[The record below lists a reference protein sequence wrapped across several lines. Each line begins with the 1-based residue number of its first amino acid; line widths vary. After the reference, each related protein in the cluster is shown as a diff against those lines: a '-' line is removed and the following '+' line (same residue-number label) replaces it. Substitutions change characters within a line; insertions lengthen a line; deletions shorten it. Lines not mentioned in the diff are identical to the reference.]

1 MLQTYNLLASL
12 FTVFVNSVYLE
23 PRATKVLLSRMCCI
37 YIKSDMADDEDLA
50 TQIAILSAIQESRD
64 EEERVAEE
72 ERQRTSQERTS
83 VPASLPTPTPV
94 STPSTHGSNTTDILT
109 SSQTQPLSEE
119 GATQFAGG
127 TSGTKNLLNHLTTC
141 KRRWNQDIPSCLIKQ
156 KQIMAQ
162 KKDGSMNLKNFNF
175 DPEVSR
181 RDFAEAII
189 FHEYPLAMADHIK
202 FRKFISNLQPLFKMV
217 TRNTINSDILKIH
230 ETATESFKK
239 LLATNTGRIAITT
252 DMWTSRKKKG
262 YMSLTAHFID
272 DNWRL
277 QSLLLRFLYV
287 PTPHTMDVLAD
298 TLLKG
303 LMSWNLE
310 AKLSTI
316 TVDNCSTNDATPSR
330 LEKFQDMAKQLKITC
345 NKKLPIDCKTRWNST
360 YLMLQVALEYKDV
373 FSRLRLRE
381 RNYLKAPTNEEWD
394 MARIICGKLKLFHN
408 ITELFSGRKYPTANV
423 YFVKI
428 CELREALGKWM
439 ESTDATIK
447 DMATK
452 MLSKFDKYWGVA
464 SIVMAVAVI
473 LDPRYKLKVVEYYFP
488 RIYKDQSSHYIEEVR
503 NIMNELLQEYQANHN
518 TSESSSHISASASA
532 SESALNLDGD
542 KGIDE
547 ESGMANLVQFL
558 HSSSSSSTVKFEL
571 DRYFEEANLPWSPDF
586 DILNWWKIN
595 GITYPTLQA
604 IARDFLAIPVSTV
617 ASESTF
623 STSGRVV
630 SPHRSSLEDDILEA
644 LMSLT
649 TLKPSVILTWLDD
662 EDDHDSSIAI
672 EPWKHHH
679 QATIEGHQSTSTKHR
694 RFLFLKLSFCWE
706 GVCVLARDRAVCVHS
721 RGRDGEEDDI
731 RSDYKTP
738 SSAFLCYPSPY
749 ALSSFRILKRKIW
762 TCSLLPWSCREWD
775 FGE

>member
-1 MLQTYNLLASL
+1 MT
-12 FTVFVNSVYLE
+12 
-23 PRATKVLLSRMCCI
+23 
-37 YIKSDMADDEDLA
+37 DDEDLA

-83 VPASLPTPTPV
+83 VPAFLPTPTPV
-94 STPSTHGSNTTDILT
+94 STPSTHGSNTADTLT
-109 SSQTQPLSEE
+109 SSQTAPPSEE
-119 GATQFAGG
+119 GATQFVGGKRKRSEVWNHMVKVKKNGQDIAICNYCKAELSAKG

-217 TRNTINSDILKIH
+217 TRNTIKSDILKIH

-272 DNWRL
+272 
-277 QSLLLRFLYV
+277 
-287 PTPHTMDVLAD
+287 
-298 TLLKG
+298 
-303 LMSWNLE
+303 
-310 AKLSTI
+310 
-316 TVDNCSTNDATPSR
+316 
-330 LEKFQDMAKQLKITC
+330 MAKQLKITC
-345 NKKLPIDCKTRWNST
+345 SKKLPLDCKTRWNST

-381 RNYLKAPTNEEWD
+381 KNYLKAPTNEEWD

-408 ITELFSGRKYPTANV
+408 ITELFS
-423 YFVKI
+423 
-428 CELREALGKWM
+428 
-439 ESTDATIK
+439 
-447 DMATK
+447 
-452 MLSKFDKYWGVA
+452 GVA

-503 NIMNELLQEYQANHN
+503 NIMNELFQEYQANHN

-558 HSSSSSSTVKFEL
+558 QSSSSSSTVKSEL

-617 ASESTF
+617 ASE
-623 STSGRVV
+623 
-630 SPHRSSLEDDILEA
+630 
-644 LMSLT
+644 
-649 TLKPSVILTWLDD
+649 
-662 EDDHDSSIAI
+662 
-672 EPWKHHH
+672 
-679 QATIEGHQSTSTKHR
+679 
-694 RFLFLKLSFCWE
+694 
-706 GVCVLARDRAVCVHS
+706 
-721 RGRDGEEDDI
+721 
-731 RSDYKTP
+731 
-738 SSAFLCYPSPY
+738 
-749 ALSSFRILKRKIW
+749 
-762 TCSLLPWSCREWD
+762 
-775 FGE
+775 

>member
-1 MLQTYNLLASL
+1 
-12 FTVFVNSVYLE
+12 
-23 PRATKVLLSRMCCI
+23 
-37 YIKSDMADDEDLA
+37 MADDEDLA

-94 STPSTHGSNTTDILT
+94 STPSTHGSNTADTLT
-109 SSQTQPLSEE
+109 SSQTALLSEE

-127 TSGTKNLLNHLTTC
+127 KRKRSEVWNHMVKVKKNGQDIAICNYCKAELSAKGTSSTKNLLNHLTTC

-162 KKDGSMNLKNFNF
+162 KNDGSMNLKNFNF

-181 RDFAEAII
+181 RDFVEAII

-202 FRKFISNLQPLFKMV
+202 FKKFISNLQSLFKMV
-217 TRNTINSDILKIH
+217 TRNTIKSDILKIH

-239 LLATNTGRIAITT
+239 LLATNTKRIANTT

-316 TVDNCSTNDATPSR
+316 TVDNCITNDGMINLIVDKLGSHCILGGRIIHMRCCAHILNLIVKDGLSIIDKAIETIRDSVAYWIATPSM
-330 LEKFQDMAKQLKITC
+330 LEKSQDMAKQLKITC
-345 NKKLPIDCKTRWNST
+345 SKKLPLDCKTRWNST

-464 SIVMAVAVI
+464 SIVMVVAVI

-488 RIYKDQSSHYIEEVR
+488 RIYKDQSSHYIKEVR

-558 HSSSSSSTVKFEL
+558 HSSSSSSTVKSEL

-617 ASESTF
+617 ASESAF
-623 STSGRVV
+623 STSERVV
-630 SPHRSSLEDDILEA
+630 SPH
-644 LMSLT
+644 
-649 TLKPSVILTWLDD
+649 
-662 EDDHDSSIAI
+662 
-672 EPWKHHH
+672 
-679 QATIEGHQSTSTKHR
+679 
-694 RFLFLKLSFCWE
+694 
-706 GVCVLARDRAVCVHS
+706 
-721 RGRDGEEDDI
+721 
-731 RSDYKTP
+731 
-738 SSAFLCYPSPY
+738 
-749 ALSSFRILKRKIW
+749 
-762 TCSLLPWSCREWD
+762 
-775 FGE
+775 